1 MIRLIVNMTQVQLQ
15 QLQKQL
21 WNIAN
26 TLRGTMG
33 ADEFRDYILGFI
45 FFKYLSEKAIN
56 YGNELLENDE
66 YEHTYIELDEK
77 NEEHLAY
84 INAIKKYA
92 INEVGYA
99 LAPKQL
105 FHSIAERG
113 RAGEFILDDLT
124 ATLKAIEQSTLGS
137 DSADDFA
144 NLFEDLD
151 LNSTKL
157 GNSANDRNELVA
169 KVLSHLDEIDFD
181 ISNTESDVLGDA
193 YEYLIGEF
201 ASGAGKKAGEFYTP
215 QTVSTLL
222 AKIVTQG
229 KERLRSVYDPTCGSG
244 SLLLR
249 VKREVKD
256 VDMIYG
262 QEMNRTTYNL
272 ARMNMILHDV
282 HFAKFDI
289 KQENTLT
296 RPQHIDKRFD
306 AVVANP
312 PFSAKWSADPLFLQ
326 DERFASYGKLA
337 PSSKADMA
345 FVQHMLYQ
353 LNDHGTMAVV
363 LPHGVLFRGSSEGM
377 IRQFLIEQL
386 NVVDAIIGLP
396 ANIFYGTSIP
406 TCILVLKKNREHTG
420 NILFIDAS
428 NDFEKQKNQN
438 KLLPEHLDHILEAF
452 INRVDV
458 EKYAKVATL
467 QEVKDNDYNLNI
479 PRYVDT
485 FEAEA
490 EIDLDAIAKQLQAL
504 EVESQKTDAVI
515 ADFCK
520 ELGIDSPFAEVK

>member
-1 MIRLIVNMTQVQLQ
+1 MTHVQLQ

-45 FFKYLSEKAIN
+45 FYKYLSEKSVN
-56 YGNELLENDE
+56 YANHILEGEEVSFLALEENNP
-66 YEHTYIELDEK
+66 EHVLYIEEIK
-77 NEEHLAY
+77 K
-84 INAIKKYA
+84 NAIS
-92 INEVGYA
+92 EVGYA
-99 LAPKQL
+99 LTPKQL
-105 FHSIAERG
+105 FHTLAQRG
-113 RAGEFILDDLT
+113 RQGEFILDDL
-124 ATLKAIEQSTLGS
+124 ANTLKSIEQSTLGT

-157 GNSANDRNELVA
+157 GNNATDRNELVA
-169 KVLSHLDEIDFD
+169 KVLSHLDDIDFD
-181 ISNTESDVLGDA
+181 ISNTEADVLGDA

-229 KERLRSVYDPTCGSG
+229 KERLRAVYDPTCGSG

-249 VKREVKD
+249 VKREVQD

-296 RPQHIDKRFD
+296 RPQHLDKHFD

-312 PFSAKWSADPLFLQ
+312 PFSSNWSADPLFLQ
-326 DERFASYGKLA
+326 DERFAAYGKLA

-353 LNDHGTMAVV
+353 LDDHGTMAVV
-363 LPHGVLFRGSSEGM
+363 LPHGVLFRGSSEGV
-377 IRQFLIEQL
+377 IRQYLIEQL
-386 NVVDAIIGLP
+386 NVVDTIIGLP

-406 TCILVLKKNREHTG
+406 TCILVLKKNRVNTG

-428 NDFEKQKNQN
+428 NGFEKQKNQN
-438 KLLPEHLDHILEAF
+438 KLLPEHLDNIITAF
-452 INRVDV
+452 EKRQDI
-458 EKYAKVATL
+458 EKYAHVATL
-467 QEVKDNDYNLNI
+467 QQVKDNDYNLNI

-490 EIDLDAIAKQLQAL
+490 EIDLDAIAQQLQAL
-504 EVESQKTDAVI
+504 EIESKKTDAVI

-520 ELGIDSPFAEVK
+520 ALGIASPFAELK

>member
-1 MIRLIVNMTQVQLQ
+1 MTHVQLQ

-45 FFKYLSEKAIN
+45 FYKYLSEKSVN
-56 YGNELLENDE
+56 YANHILEGEEVSFLALEENNP
-66 YEHTYIELDEK
+66 EHVLYIEEIK
-77 NEEHLAY
+77 K
-84 INAIKKYA
+84 NAIS
-92 INEVGYA
+92 EVGYA
-99 LAPKQL
+99 LTPKQL
-105 FHSIAERG
+105 FHTLAQRG
-113 RAGEFILDDLT
+113 RQGEFILDDL
-124 ATLKAIEQSTLGS
+124 ANTLKSIEQSTLGT

-157 GNSANDRNELVA
+157 GNNATDRNELVA
-169 KVLSHLDEIDFD
+169 KVLSHLDDIDFD
-181 ISNTESDVLGDA
+181 ISNTEADVLGDA

-229 KERLRSVYDPTCGSG
+229 KERLRAVYDPTCGSG

-249 VKREVKD
+249 VKREVQD

-296 RPQHIDKRFD
+296 RPQHLDKKFD

-312 PFSAKWSADPLFLQ
+312 PFIYTQ
-326 DERFASYGKLA
+326 
-337 PSSKADMA
+337 
-345 FVQHMLYQ
+345 
-353 LNDHGTMAVV
+353 
-363 LPHGVLFRGSSEGM
+363 
-377 IRQFLIEQL
+377 
-386 NVVDAIIGLP
+386 
-396 ANIFYGTSIP
+396 
-406 TCILVLKKNREHTG
+406 
-420 NILFIDAS
+420 
-428 NDFEKQKNQN
+428 
-438 KLLPEHLDHILEAF
+438 
-452 INRVDV
+452 
-458 EKYAKVATL
+458 
-467 QEVKDNDYNLNI
+467 
-479 PRYVDT
+479 
-485 FEAEA
+485 
-490 EIDLDAIAKQLQAL
+490 
-504 EVESQKTDAVI
+504 
-515 ADFCK
+515 
-520 ELGIDSPFAEVK
+520 